1 MAFDS
6 NSVFNEQK
14 AEREKREKFLQRER
28 FLNMRHLPA
37 IMNPEETAM
46 FLGVSPHD
54 IPILVAHN
62 LLTPLGNPIQSSVKC
77 FAKVVLEELAKNVE
91 WLHQAKA
98 TSQGHWAMKNARKSG
113 NADYSPL
120 PEKERGSSRRSTAA
134 RTSSK

>member
-6 NSVFNEQK
+6 NSVYKDQK
-14 AEREKREKFLQRER
+14 AEREKHEKFLQRER

-46 FLGVSPHD
+46 FLGVAPHD
-54 IPILVAHN
+54 IPILVAHK

-98 TSQGHWAMKNARKSG
+98 TSQGHWSMKNARKSA
-113 NADYSPL
+113 NAEYSSL
-120 PEKERGSSRRSTAA
+120 PEDKHVPPRKSA
-134 RTSSK
+134 RASSK

>member
-28 FLNMRHLPA
+28 FLNLRQLPA

-46 FLGVSPHD
+46 FLGMTPHD
-54 IPILVAHN
+54 IPILVAHK

-77 FAKVVLEELAKNVE
+77 FAKVVLEELAKNIE

-98 TSQGHWAMKNARKSG
+98 TTQGHWAMKNARKS
-113 NADYSPL
+113 ADAEYSPL
-120 PEKERGSSRRSTAA
+120 PEKEGASSRHSTAA
-134 RTSSK
+134 RGSSK

>member
-28 FLNMRHLPA
+28 FLNLRQLPA

-46 FLGVSPHD
+46 FLGITPHD
-54 IPILVAHN
+54 IPILVAHK

-98 TSQGHWAMKNARKSG
+98 ATQEHWAMKNARKSA
-113 NADYSPL
+113 NAEYSPL
-120 PEKERGSSRRSTAA
+120 PENARVSQRKSATARA
-134 RTSSK
+134 SSK